1 MNKRKKGRTLS
12 RSKSQRE
19 ALLRTL
25 LVSLT
30 KYKRIE
36 TSLAKA
42 KELRPFAERMITLAK
57 RASQSEVKK
66 MAMIR
71 QLKKDLPIETVT
83 ELLTF
88 AKQFETREGGYIR
101 IIKMVHR
108 RSDASDRAL
117 VEWVEE
123 MQTVKEEEVSKS
135 AKKEAKKTISTKKE
149 TKEEE
154 KPTAKTEKV
163 EKKVEKAEDEKDKK
177 QSDK

>member
-42 KELRPFAERMITLAK
+42 KELRPFAERMITKAK

-71 QLKKDLPIETVT
+71 ELKKDLPAETVM
-83 ELLTF
+83 ELLRFAEKF
-88 AKQFETREGGYIR
+88 AKRDGGYLR
-101 IIKMVHR
+101 IIKKMHR

-117 VEWVEE
+117 IEWVEE
-123 MQTVKEEEVSKS
+123 FEDENKSSVEAEKVKKEEATKKAS
-135 AKKEAKKTISTKKE
+135 AKKDSTEIKK
-149 TKEEE
+149 
-154 KPTAKTEKV
+154 A
-163 EKKVEKAEDEKDKK
+163 EKKVEKNEEKKDKE

>member
-1 MNKRKKGRTLS
+1 MKKRKAGRTLS

-30 KYKRIE
+30 EYKRIE

-42 KELRPFAERMITLAK
+42 KELRPFAERMVTKAK
-57 RASQSEVKK
+57 RALEGAERE

-71 QLKKDLPIETVT
+71 ELKKDLPIKTIK
-83 ELLTF
+83 ELLKF
-88 AKQFETREGGYIR
+88 AKQFAKREGGYLR
-101 IIKMVHR
+101 IIKTMHR
-108 RSDASDRAL
+108 RSDASERAI

-123 MQTVKEEEVSKS
+123 LKETEADEKVEEEKSSKTKTKK
-135 AKKEAKKTISTKKE
+135 AEVKKEVPAEVKAEKKTSE
-149 TKEEE
+149 KEEE
-154 KPTAKTEKV
+154 KKE
-163 EKKVEKAEDEKDKK
+163 EKDKK

>member
-57 RASQSEVKK
+57 RASQSEGKK

-71 QLKKDLPIETVT
+71 ELKKDLPIETVM
-83 ELLTF
+83 ELLKF
-88 AKQFETREGGYIR
+88 AEQFATREGGYIR

-123 MQTVKEEEVSKS
+123 MQVTEEKEISKS
-135 AKKEAKKTISTKKE
+135 AKKETKKI
-149 TKEEE
+149 TSIKKESKKDE
-154 KPTAKTEKV
+154 KPTAKIEKV
-163 EKKVEKAEDEKDKK
+163 EKKVEKAEDKKDKK

>member
-30 KYKRIE
+30 KYRKIE

-42 KELRPFAERMITLAK
+42 KELRSFAERMITKAK
-57 RASQSEVKK
+57 RSSESEGKK

-71 QLKKDLPIETVT
+71 ELKKDLPIETVK
-83 ELLTF
+83 ELLRFAEQF
-88 AKQFETREGGYIR
+88 AKREGGYLR
-101 IIKMVHR
+101 IIKKVHR
-108 RSDASDRAL
+108 RSDASERAII
-117 VEWVEE
+117 EWVEE
-123 MQTVKEEEVSKS
+123 FKEKEEEPKKVEKKDEKKTS
-135 AKKEAKKTISTKKE
+135 AK
-149 TKEEE
+149 
-154 KPTAKTEKV
+154 KV
-163 EKKVEKAEDEKDKK
+163 EKKVEKADDKKDKK

>member
-42 KELRPFAERMITLAK
+42 KELRPFAERMITKAK
-57 RASQSEVKK
+57 RASQGEGRR

-71 QLKKDLPIETVT
+71 ELKKDLPTETVM
-83 ELLTF
+83 ELLRFAEKF
-88 AKQFETREGGYIR
+88 AKREGGYLR
-101 IIKMVHR
+101 IIKMMHR

-123 MQTVKEEEVSKS
+123 FEEVEE
-135 AKKEAKKTISTKKE
+135 KEAKKAPVTAKKE
-149 TKEEE
+149 VKKVKKTSSS
-154 KPTAKTEKV
+154 AKVE
-163 EKKVEKAEDEKDKK
+163 EKKVDKTEDKKDKK
-177 QSDK
+177 QSDE

>member
-42 KELRPFAERMITLAK
+42 KELRPFAERMITKAK
-57 RASQSEVKK
+57 RASQGEVKR

-71 QLKKDLPIETVT
+71 ELKKDLPTETAM
-83 ELLTF
+83 ELLRFAEQF
-88 AKQFETREGGYIR
+88 AKRDGGYLR
-101 IIKMVHR
+101 IIKKMHR
-108 RSDASDRAL
+108 RSDASERAL

-123 MQTVKEEEVSKS
+123 FEEVEKTPVKVKEIS
-135 AKKEAKKTISTKKE
+135 KKEAVKKVSTKNEIPAVKE
-149 TKEEE
+149 
-154 KPTAKTEKV
+154 A
-163 EKKVEKAEDEKDKK
+163 EKKVEKTEDKEDKK

>member
-30 KYKRIE
+30 EYKRIE

-42 KELRPFAERMITLAK
+42 KELRPFAERMVTKAK
-57 RASQSEVKK
+57 RALQGEDKK

-71 QLKKDLPIETVT
+71 ELKKDLPTKTVM
-83 ELLTF
+83 ELLKF
-88 AKQFETREGGYIR
+88 GEQFSKRDGGYLR
-101 IIKMVHR
+101 IIKKMHR

-123 MQTVKEEEVSKS
+123 FKEEKGESVKAEKKEKTKVVKKTS
-135 AKKEAKKTISTKKE
+135 AKKEASEVKT
-149 TKEEE
+149 
-154 KPTAKTEKV
+154 V
-163 EKKVEKAEDEKDKK
+163 EKKVEKTEDGKDKE